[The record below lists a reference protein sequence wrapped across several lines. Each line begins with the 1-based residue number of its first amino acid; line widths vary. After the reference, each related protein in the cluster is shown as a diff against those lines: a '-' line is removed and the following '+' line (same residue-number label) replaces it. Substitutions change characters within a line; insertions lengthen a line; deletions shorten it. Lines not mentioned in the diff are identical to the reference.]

1 MYRTVYVVEESLK
14 SSSTLVYAFRFLLLL
29 KRPILGR
36 IIIVRKK
43 THNIYNTIA
52 CYYNHMLS
60 LLVGTAVYASFPSPL
75 KFPLLCAFGVVGKRL
90 KKKTTKKTS
99 ERDDDNDAIN
109 SPIAMLRWS
118 RVGLLSVRKKKKT
131 TVQILENVS
140 GEAMPGRVLAI
151 VGPSGAG
158 KTSLLN
164 ALAKRVPKKGAELT
178 GRIFVVGSIG
188 VGVATKKKKKKKY

>member
-1 MYRTVYVVEESLK
+1 
-14 SSSTLVYAFRFLLLL
+14 
-29 KRPILGR
+29 
-36 IIIVRKK
+36 
-43 THNIYNTIA
+43 
-52 CYYNHMLS
+52 MLS

-118 RVGLLSVRKKKKT
+118 RVGLLSVRSKKKKT
-131 TVQILENVS
+131 TTRVQILENVS

-178 GRIFVVGSIG
+178 GRIFVVGIIG
-188 VGVATKKKKKKKY
+188 VGVATTKKKKKEY

>member
-1 MYRTVYVVEESLK
+1 
-14 SSSTLVYAFRFLLLL
+14 
-29 KRPILGR
+29 
-36 IIIVRKK
+36 
-43 THNIYNTIA
+43 
-52 CYYNHMLS
+52 MLS
-60 LLVGTAVYASFPSPL
+60 LFVGTAVYASFPSPL

-99 ERDDDNDAIN
+99 ERDDDDAIN

-118 RVGLLSVRKKKKT
+118 RVGLLSVRSKKKKT
-131 TVQILENVS
+131 TTRVQILENVS

-178 GRIFVVGSIG
+178 GRIFVVGIG
-188 VGVATKKKKKKKY
+188 VGVATKKKKKKEY

>member
-1 MYRTVYVVEESLK
+1 
-14 SSSTLVYAFRFLLLL
+14 
-29 KRPILGR
+29 
-36 IIIVRKK
+36 
-43 THNIYNTIA
+43 
-52 CYYNHMLS
+52 MLS

-90 KKKTTKKTS
+90 KKTTKKTS
-99 ERDDDNDAIN
+99 ERDDDDAIN

-131 TVQILENVS
+131 VVQILENVS

-178 GRIFVVGSIG
+178 GRILVWTTSLLFRRRRRSHLFLFLSL
-188 VGVATKKKKKKKY
+188 

>member
-1 MYRTVYVVEESLK
+1 
-14 SSSTLVYAFRFLLLL
+14 
-29 KRPILGR
+29 
-36 IIIVRKK
+36 
-43 THNIYNTIA
+43 
-52 CYYNHMLS
+52 MLS

-90 KKKTTKKTS
+90 KKKKTS
-99 ERDDDNDAIN
+99 ERDDDDDAIN

-178 GRIFVVGSIG
+178 GRIFVVGIIG
-188 VGVATKKKKKKKY
+188 VGVATKKKKKKEY

>member
-1 MYRTVYVVEESLK
+1 
-14 SSSTLVYAFRFLLLL
+14 
-29 KRPILGR
+29 
-36 IIIVRKK
+36 
-43 THNIYNTIA
+43 
-52 CYYNHMLS
+52 MLS

-99 ERDDDNDAIN
+99 SERDDDNDAIN

-118 RVGLLSVRKKKKT
+118 RVGLLSVRSKKKKT
-131 TVQILENVS
+131 TTRVQILENVS

-178 GRIFVVGSIG
+178 GRIFVVLVVLVLVSRRRRRRRRSTRIG
-188 VGVATKKKKKKKY
+188 FSRSHKKRIIE

>member
-1 MYRTVYVVEESLK
+1 
-14 SSSTLVYAFRFLLLL
+14 
-29 KRPILGR
+29 
-36 IIIVRKK
+36 
-43 THNIYNTIA
+43 
-52 CYYNHMLS
+52 MLS

-90 KKKTTKKTS
+90 KKKTTFKKTSS
-99 ERDDDNDAIN
+99 ERDDDDAIN

-118 RVGLLSVRKKKKT
+118 RVGLLSVRSKKKKT
-131 TVQILENVS
+131 TTRVQILENVS

-178 GRIFVVGSIG
+178 GRIFVVGIIG
-188 VGVATKKKKKKKY
+188 VGVATKKKKKKEY

>member
-1 MYRTVYVVEESLK
+1 
-14 SSSTLVYAFRFLLLL
+14 
-29 KRPILGR
+29 
-36 IIIVRKK
+36 
-43 THNIYNTIA
+43 
-52 CYYNHMLS
+52 MLS

-99 ERDDDNDAIN
+99 ERDDDDAIN

-118 RVGLLSVRKKKKT
+118 RVGLLSVRSKKKKTT

-178 GRIFVVGSIG
+178 GRIFVVGIIG
-188 VGVATKKKKKKKY
+188 VGVATKKKKKKEY

>member
-1 MYRTVYVVEESLK
+1 
-14 SSSTLVYAFRFLLLL
+14 
-29 KRPILGR
+29 
-36 IIIVRKK
+36 
-43 THNIYNTIA
+43 
-52 CYYNHMLS
+52 MLS

-90 KKKTTKKTS
+90 KKKTTPS

-118 RVGLLSVRKKKKT
+118 RVGLLSVRRKKKKT
-131 TVQILENVS
+131 TTRVQILENVS

-178 GRIFVVGSIG
+178 GRII
-188 VGVATKKKKKKKY
+188 

>member
-1 MYRTVYVVEESLK
+1 
-14 SSSTLVYAFRFLLLL
+14 
-29 KRPILGR
+29 
-36 IIIVRKK
+36 
-43 THNIYNTIA
+43 
-52 CYYNHMLS
+52 MLS

-90 KKKTTKKTS
+90 KKTTKKTS
-99 ERDDDNDAIN
+99 ERDDDNAIN
-109 SPIAMLRWS
+109 SPAMLRWS
-118 RVGLLSVRKKKKT
+118 RVGLLSVRKKKK

-178 GRIFVVGSIG
+178 GRIFVGIV
-188 VGVATKKKKKKKY
+188 VVATKKKKKK

>member
-1 MYRTVYVVEESLK
+1 
-14 SSSTLVYAFRFLLLL
+14 
-29 KRPILGR
+29 
-36 IIIVRKK
+36 
-43 THNIYNTIA
+43 
-52 CYYNHMLS
+52 MLS

-90 KKKTTKKTS
+90 KKKKTS
-99 ERDDDNDAIN
+99 ERDDDDDAIN

-118 RVGLLSVRKKKKT
+118 RVGLLSVRSKKKKTT

-178 GRIFVVGSIG
+178 GRIFVVGIG
-188 VGVATKKKKKKKY
+188 VGVATKKKKKEY

>member
-1 MYRTVYVVEESLK
+1 
-14 SSSTLVYAFRFLLLL
+14 
-29 KRPILGR
+29 
-36 IIIVRKK
+36 
-43 THNIYNTIA
+43 
-52 CYYNHMLS
+52 MLS

-158 KTSLLN
+158 KTSRLN

-188 VGVATKKKKKKKY
+188 VGVATKKKKKKKEY

>member
-1 MYRTVYVVEESLK
+1 
-14 SSSTLVYAFRFLLLL
+14 
-29 KRPILGR
+29 
-36 IIIVRKK
+36 
-43 THNIYNTIA
+43 
-52 CYYNHMLS
+52 MLS

-90 KKKTTKKTS
+90 KKKTTSKKTS
-99 ERDDDNDAIN
+99 ERDDDDDAIN

-178 GRIFVVGSIG
+178 GRIFVVGIG
-188 VGVATKKKKKKKY
+188 VGVATKKKKKEN

>member
-1 MYRTVYVVEESLK
+1 
-14 SSSTLVYAFRFLLLL
+14 
-29 KRPILGR
+29 
-36 IIIVRKK
+36 
-43 THNIYNTIA
+43 
-52 CYYNHMLS
+52 MLS

-99 ERDDDNDAIN
+99 SERDDDNDAIN

-118 RVGLLSVRKKKKT
+118 RVGLLSVRSKKKKT

-178 GRIFVVGSIG
+178 GRIFVVLVVLVLVLSRRRRRRRRRSTRIG
-188 VGVATKKKKKKKY
+188 FSRSHKKRIIE

>member
-1 MYRTVYVVEESLK
+1 
-14 SSSTLVYAFRFLLLL
+14 
-29 KRPILGR
+29 
-36 IIIVRKK
+36 
-43 THNIYNTIA
+43 
-52 CYYNHMLS
+52 MLS

-99 ERDDDNDAIN
+99 ERDDDDAIN

-118 RVGLLSVRKKKKT
+118 RVGLLSVRSKKKKT

-164 ALAKRVPKKGAELT
+164 ALAKRVPKKGAELR
-178 GRIFVVGSIG
+178 GRIFVVGIG
-188 VGVATKKKKKKKY
+188 VGVATKKKKKKEY

>member
-1 MYRTVYVVEESLK
+1 
-14 SSSTLVYAFRFLLLL
+14 
-29 KRPILGR
+29 
-36 IIIVRKK
+36 
-43 THNIYNTIA
+43 
-52 CYYNHMLS
+52 MLS

-118 RVGLLSVRKKKKT
+118 RVGLLSVRSKKKKT
-131 TVQILENVS
+131 TTRVQILENVS

-188 VGVATKKKKKKKY
+188 VGVATKKKKKKKKEY

>member
-1 MYRTVYVVEESLK
+1 
-14 SSSTLVYAFRFLLLL
+14 
-29 KRPILGR
+29 
-36 IIIVRKK
+36 
-43 THNIYNTIA
+43 
-52 CYYNHMLS
+52 MLS

-99 ERDDDNDAIN
+99 SERDDDDAIN

-118 RVGLLSVRKKKKT
+118 RVGLLSVRSKKKKT

-188 VGVATKKKKKKKY
+188 VGVATKKKKKKKEY

>member
-1 MYRTVYVVEESLK
+1 
-14 SSSTLVYAFRFLLLL
+14 
-29 KRPILGR
+29 
-36 IIIVRKK
+36 
-43 THNIYNTIA
+43 
-52 CYYNHMLS
+52 MLS

-99 ERDDDNDAIN
+99 ERDDDDAIN

-118 RVGLLSVRKKKKT
+118 RVGLLSVRSKKKKT

-164 ALAKRVPKKGAELT
+164 ALAQRVPKKGAELT
-178 GRIFVVGSIG
+178 GRIFVVGI
-188 VGVATKKKKKKKY
+188 GVATKKKKKKEY

>member
-1 MYRTVYVVEESLK
+1 
-14 SSSTLVYAFRFLLLL
+14 
-29 KRPILGR
+29 
-36 IIIVRKK
+36 
-43 THNIYNTIA
+43 
-52 CYYNHMLS
+52 MLS

-90 KKKTTKKTS
+90 KKTTKKKTS
-99 ERDDDNDAIN
+99 ERDDDDDAIN

-118 RVGLLSVRKKKKT
+118 RVGLLSVRSKKKKTT

-178 GRIFVVGSIG
+178 GRIFVVGI
-188 VGVATKKKKKKKY
+188 GVATKKKKKKEY

>member
-1 MYRTVYVVEESLK
+1 
-14 SSSTLVYAFRFLLLL
+14 
-29 KRPILGR
+29 
-36 IIIVRKK
+36 
-43 THNIYNTIA
+43 
-52 CYYNHMLS
+52 MLS

-118 RVGLLSVRKKKKT
+118 RVGLLSVRSKKKKT
-131 TVQILENVS
+131 TTRVQILENVS

-178 GRIFVVGSIG
+178 CRII
-188 VGVATKKKKKKKY
+188 

>member
-1 MYRTVYVVEESLK
+1 
-14 SSSTLVYAFRFLLLL
+14 
-29 KRPILGR
+29 
-36 IIIVRKK
+36 
-43 THNIYNTIA
+43 
-52 CYYNHMLS
+52 MLS

-99 ERDDDNDAIN
+99 ERDDDDAIN

-118 RVGLLSVRKKKKT
+118 RVGLLSVRSKKKKT

-178 GRIFVVGSIG
+178 GRIFVVGRCWCRDDEEEEEEG
-188 VGVATKKKKKKKY
+188 VLVLGFPARTKKGSSNDFVVSALISRLSVLSISLSLSLFDDDDEQKQQVN

>member
-1 MYRTVYVVEESLK
+1 
-14 SSSTLVYAFRFLLLL
+14 
-29 KRPILGR
+29 
-36 IIIVRKK
+36 
-43 THNIYNTIA
+43 
-52 CYYNHMLS
+52 MLS

-90 KKKTTKKTS
+90 KKTTKKTS
-99 ERDDDNDAIN
+99 ERDDDNAIN

-118 RVGLLSVRKKKKT
+118 RVGLLSVRKKKKKT
-131 TVQILENVS
+131 GVQILENVS

-178 GRIFVVGSIG
+178 GRIFVVGIG
-188 VGVATKKKKKKKY
+188 VGVATKKKKKKEY

>member
-1 MYRTVYVVEESLK
+1 
-14 SSSTLVYAFRFLLLL
+14 
-29 KRPILGR
+29 
-36 IIIVRKK
+36 
-43 THNIYNTIA
+43 
-52 CYYNHMLS
+52 MLS

-99 ERDDDNDAIN
+99 ERDDDDAIN

-118 RVGLLSVRKKKKT
+118 RVGLLSVRSKKKKT
-131 TVQILENVS
+131 TTRVQILENVS

-178 GRIFVVGSIG
+178 GRIFVVLVVLVLVSRRRRRRRRSTSIG
-188 VGVATKKKKKKKY
+188 FSRSHKKRIIE

>member
-1 MYRTVYVVEESLK
+1 
-14 SSSTLVYAFRFLLLL
+14 
-29 KRPILGR
+29 
-36 IIIVRKK
+36 
-43 THNIYNTIA
+43 
-52 CYYNHMLS
+52 MLS

-90 KKKTTKKTS
+90 KKKKTS
-99 ERDDDNDAIN
+99 ERDDDDDAIN

-118 RVGLLSVRKKKKT
+118 RVGLLSVGRKKKKT

-178 GRIFVVGSIG
+178 GRIFVVGIIG
-188 VGVATKKKKKKKY
+188 VGVATKKKKKKEY

>member
-1 MYRTVYVVEESLK
+1 
-14 SSSTLVYAFRFLLLL
+14 
-29 KRPILGR
+29 
-36 IIIVRKK
+36 
-43 THNIYNTIA
+43 
-52 CYYNHMLS
+52 MLS

-99 ERDDDNDAIN
+99 ERDDDDAIN

-131 TVQILENVS
+131 KTTVVQILENVS

-188 VGVATKKKKKKKY
+188 VGVATKKKKKKEY

>member
-1 MYRTVYVVEESLK
+1 
-14 SSSTLVYAFRFLLLL
+14 
-29 KRPILGR
+29 
-36 IIIVRKK
+36 
-43 THNIYNTIA
+43 
-52 CYYNHMLS
+52 MLS

-90 KKKTTKKTS
+90 KKKKTS
-99 ERDDDNDAIN
+99 ERDDDDDAIN

-178 GRIFVVGSIG
+178 GRIFVVGIG
-188 VGVATKKKKKKKY
+188 VGVATKKKKKKEY

>member
-1 MYRTVYVVEESLK
+1 
-14 SSSTLVYAFRFLLLL
+14 
-29 KRPILGR
+29 
-36 IIIVRKK
+36 
-43 THNIYNTIA
+43 
-52 CYYNHMLS
+52 MLS

-90 KKKTTKKTS
+90 KKTTKKKTS
-99 ERDDDNDAIN
+99 ERDDDDDAIN

-131 TVQILENVS
+131 KTTVVQILENVS

-178 GRIFVVGSIG
+178 GRIFVVGIIG
-188 VGVATKKKKKKKY
+188 VGVATKKKKKKEY

>member
-1 MYRTVYVVEESLK
+1 
-14 SSSTLVYAFRFLLLL
+14 
-29 KRPILGR
+29 
-36 IIIVRKK
+36 
-43 THNIYNTIA
+43 
-52 CYYNHMLS
+52 MLS

-99 ERDDDNDAIN
+99 ERDDDDAIN

-118 RVGLLSVRKKKKT
+118 RVGLLSVRSKKKKT
-131 TVQILENVS
+131 TTRVQILENVS

-178 GRIFVVGSIG
+178 GRIFVGIG
-188 VGVATKKKKKKKY
+188 VVGVATKKKKKKKEY

>member
-1 MYRTVYVVEESLK
+1 
-14 SSSTLVYAFRFLLLL
+14 
-29 KRPILGR
+29 
-36 IIIVRKK
+36 
-43 THNIYNTIA
+43 
-52 CYYNHMLS
+52 MLS

-90 KKKTTKKTS
+90 KKKTTPS

-188 VGVATKKKKKKKY
+188 VGVATKKKKKKEY

>member
-1 MYRTVYVVEESLK
+1 
-14 SSSTLVYAFRFLLLL
+14 
-29 KRPILGR
+29 
-36 IIIVRKK
+36 
-43 THNIYNTIA
+43 
-52 CYYNHMLS
+52 MLS

-99 ERDDDNDAIN
+99 ERDDDDAIN

-118 RVGLLSVRKKKKT
+118 RVGLLSVRSKKKKT

-164 ALAKRVPKKGAELT
+164 ALAQRVPKKGAELT
-178 GRIFVVGSIG
+178 GRIFVDVVGV
-188 VGVATKKKKKKKY
+188 VGVATKKKKKKEY

>member
-1 MYRTVYVVEESLK
+1 
-14 SSSTLVYAFRFLLLL
+14 
-29 KRPILGR
+29 
-36 IIIVRKK
+36 
-43 THNIYNTIA
+43 
-52 CYYNHMLS
+52 MLS

-99 ERDDDNDAIN
+99 ERDDDDAIN

-118 RVGLLSVRKKKKT
+118 RVGLLSVRSKKKKT

-178 GRIFVVGSIG
+178 GRIFVVGIG
-188 VGVATKKKKKKKY
+188 VGVATKKKKKKEY

>member
-1 MYRTVYVVEESLK
+1 
-14 SSSTLVYAFRFLLLL
+14 
-29 KRPILGR
+29 
-36 IIIVRKK
+36 
-43 THNIYNTIA
+43 
-52 CYYNHMLS
+52 MLS

-99 ERDDDNDAIN
+99 ERDDDDAIN

-118 RVGLLSVRKKKKT
+118 RVGLLSVRSKKKKT

-164 ALAKRVPKKGAELT
+164 ALAKKVPKKGAELT
-178 GRIFVVGSIG
+178 GRMFVVGSIG
-188 VGVATKKKKKKKY
+188 VGVATKKKKKKEY

>member
-1 MYRTVYVVEESLK
+1 
-14 SSSTLVYAFRFLLLL
+14 
-29 KRPILGR
+29 
-36 IIIVRKK
+36 
-43 THNIYNTIA
+43 
-52 CYYNHMLS
+52 MLS

-90 KKKTTKKTS
+90 KKKTTFKKTSS
-99 ERDDDNDAIN
+99 ERDDDDAIN

-164 ALAKRVPKKGAELT
+164 ALARRVPKKDAELT
-178 GRIFVVGSIG
+178 GRIFVGIV
-188 VGVATKKKKKKKY
+188 VVATKKKKKK